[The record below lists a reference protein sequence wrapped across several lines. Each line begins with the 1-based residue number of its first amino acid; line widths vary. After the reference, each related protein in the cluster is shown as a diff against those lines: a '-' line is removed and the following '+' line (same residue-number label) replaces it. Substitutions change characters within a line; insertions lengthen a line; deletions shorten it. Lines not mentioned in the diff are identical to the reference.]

1 MMEHPKIDLEK
12 AAIFH
17 NGEQNELEDILKNIE
32 PKTVWPPWNH
42 PPKLKCIKT
51 KLETPWEPIWD
62 PIENKTFWYHKTVV
76 TSPHAKKSEIDRLYK
91 WID

>member
-32 PKTVWPPWNH
+32 PKTV
-42 PPKLKCIKT
+42 
-51 KLETPWEPIWD
+51 
-62 PIENKTFWYHKTVV
+62 
-76 TSPHAKKSEIDRLYK
+76 
-91 WID
+91 